1 MELTNTT
8 TMSGCLETISL
19 TSKSLIF
26 TQLHIIWITVRITME
41 ITSLRHIQ
49 LGELHLV
56 KPGKC
61 WIQTLIIRGIDC
73 AAQPTS
79 FVTSPVAMAI
89 QLLGDN
95 HQQDELMSIEH
106 YIL

>member
-1 MELTNTT
+1 
-8 TMSGCLETISL
+8 MSI
-19 TSKSLIF
+19 
-26 TQLHIIWITVRITME
+26 TQ
-41 ITSLRHIQ
+41 LRHIK

-56 KPGKC
+56 KPGRC
-61 WIQTLIIRGIDC
+61 WIQILIIRGIDC

-95 HQQDELMSIEH
+95 HQQDELMLIEH